1 MSAVSGLTYWSGVW
15 ATAILL
21 MALAVTPAATISR
34 WPALLDVRRMIGVTA
49 LAYTIAYVA
58 IYFAF
63 RLELC
68 IHRQRDGDET
78 YSDPGNAVDHR
89 ATLSA
94 RAENRYH
101 PDRFG
106 VIRFAKQARSA
117 RETVM
122 RGRFLGGTRTV
133 GVVVAAAAIS
143 VSIDPAAAQAVSVSA
158 AASAPVPKTPWGE
171 PDL

>member
-1 MSAVSGLTYWSGVW
+1 MSRRAMSAVSGLTYWSGVW

-78 YSDPGNAVDHR
+78 YSDL
-89 ATLSA
+89 ATLST
-94 RAENRYH
+94 
-101 PDRFG
+101 
-106 VIRFAKQARSA
+106 I
-117 RETVM
+117 
-122 RGRFLGGTRTV
+122 GRPYR
-133 GVVVAAAAIS
+133 
-143 VSIDPAAAQAVSVSA
+143 PAPKIATIPT
-158 AASAPVPKTPWGE
+158 ASG
-171 PDL
+171 